1 MQFIEEEEDG
11 ALKRI
16 EDISTTVVERKKKPK
31 NVKISRWPKHT
42 VLCFLYFVGQMS
54 EQYTAHSEKVV
65 AAHFLSRLCP

>member
-31 NVKISRWPKHT
+31 NVKISCWPERT

-54 EQYTAHSEKVV
+54 EQYTVHSEKVV
-65 AAHFLSRLCP
+65 ATHFLSRLCP